1 MKDAA
6 VETISTVPD
15 EEKREDAVN
24 EAIETY
30 IKAKKQLGYGGM
42 LPPDVFL
49 GLKFSDAGTTT
60 EVRGHLQSVLTV
72 HLHLPFTECR
82 RGLYPISRCSSY
94 QCVHSEWMSPNWVT
108 NLHRLQK

>member
-1 MKDAA
+1 MKNLWKGDIQKRNLLQEKRMKDAA
-6 VETISTVPD
+6 VETIRAVPD
-15 EEKREDAVN
+15 EEKREDVVN

-60 EVRGHLQSVLTV
+60 EVRSHLQSVLT
-72 HLHLPFTECR
+72 LAFALTF
-82 RGLYPISRCSSY
+82 YS
-94 QCVHSEWMSPNWVT
+94 
-108 NLHRLQK
+108 